1 MKLKHTIIALAA
13 SSLTANAASV
23 VTSYGTVTGD
33 RDGNQAGPM
42 WGQFVTPDIAAA
54 PLGPHGTLYLQNFSY
69 QAADDGT
76 RTTGNVYLHAYSTF
90 TTDGTGAITEIGGFT
105 AVSVSTVDLG
115 TVAGDGTLT
124 WSFSGSDAFDAS
136 TPYIFVPSTNT
147 SEVTMA
153 DTSSLVGAAYA
164 LDTTNIYTGGDTIRG
179 NGNSSGWDQHFE
191 ANFDTVAVPEPS
203 SALLLGLAGLGLIR
217 RRR

>member
-13 SSLTANAASV
+13 SSLAANAASV
-23 VTSYGTVTGD
+23 VTSYGTVTGA

-90 TTDGTGAITEIGGFT
+90 TTDGTGAITEI
-105 AVSVSTVDLG
+105 
-115 TVAGDGTLT
+115 
-124 WSFSGSDAFDAS
+124 
-136 TPYIFVPSTNT
+136 
-147 SEVTMA
+147 
-153 DTSSLVGAAYA
+153 
-164 LDTTNIYTGGDTIRG
+164 
-179 NGNSSGWDQHFE
+179 
-191 ANFDTVAVPEPS
+191 
-203 SALLLGLAGLGLIR
+203 
-217 RRR
+217 